1 MGGESGD
8 EAAVAAA
15 EDPPAESLPS
25 DAQELAEAQ
34 PEPDSRVT
42 PDPPPAP

>member
-8 EAAVAAA
+8 EAAVLGA
-15 EDPPAESLPS
+15 EDSPAEGLPS
-25 DAQELAEAQ
+25 DAQELADAQ